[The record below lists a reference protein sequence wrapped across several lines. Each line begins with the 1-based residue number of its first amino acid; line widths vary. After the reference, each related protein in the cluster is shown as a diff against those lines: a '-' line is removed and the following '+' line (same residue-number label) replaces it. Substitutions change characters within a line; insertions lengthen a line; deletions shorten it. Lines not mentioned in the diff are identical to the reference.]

1 MANLS
6 AAAAAVLL
14 AVAQSMMPAPETAI
28 SEWVDEGHIVLSAK
42 TNTPRPGR
50 LSLDGVEY
58 IREPLDALHPD
69 HPARRVT
76 IVGGAQSAKSLIGQ
90 CWVAY
95 SIAVSP
101 RSFAIGLPS
110 DGEVGKYND
119 YKLQPIIEDSAAL
132 QHKVRPVSTKTSAG
146 SSARKKNLYS
156 GHSVLIFNLNSP
168 KELQMISTGNL
179 LLEETAN
186 TDADV
191 GKRGDPIK
199 QARERSAAYS
209 VVGAKECMVSTPGI
223 KGKCA
228 ITKAYDAGDQRR
240 HYGKCQHCGGHFA
253 LLPET
258 FVSAKPG
265 EATRHHF
272 VCPGPECGALHE
284 EKHNAGFRKAGIWVP
299 TFRSEYPETNPEP
312 PAFIP
317 AEEIDRWHNRDVEG
331 REPSWYVWQAMCGLI
346 SWDHIANSIRD
357 AKSVEELRTLEQQT
371 FGRAWDPSVEA
382 LSWEELVKIQEP
394 YVTAVVPSGAGLLTG
409 FCDVQARYLQWTVYG
424 WGPGSEW
431 WVVARDI
438 IQGDTGTAE
447 PWIKLADAVQQV
459 FPHEGGGTLP
469 IEAFGVD
476 TGYQT
481 QMAYNFVRGR
491 HNCYALDGRPGWGRP
506 FIAKGKMVKVTRE
519 GRSVGQVRLYP
530 TGTWPLKSALS
541 ASLQLS
547 IQAGFSVPQE
557 GRGHWSKQED
567 DSWCQQVT
575 AEILEEVENKAT
587 GQVERTWKKLH
598 ARRNEELDI
607 WVGSRALAWM
617 LGVGAPKKPGER
629 DSVDWAGRAEAR
641 TGKPQGELFK
651 PTTMAASTETKSSA
665 PVTGGGWNLG
675 KSL

>member
-1 MANLS
+1 MTAPFS
-6 AAAAAVLL
+6 FGAAAILL
-14 AVAQSMMPAPETAI
+14 RLAQSMMPAPETAI
-28 SEWVDEGHIVLSAK
+28 SEWVDEGHIVLTAK

-50 LSLDGVEY
+50 LTLDGVEY
-58 IREPLDALHPD
+58 IREPLDCLHPD
-69 HPARRVT
+69 HPARRVPV
-76 IVGGAQSAKSLIGQ
+76 IGGAQSAKSLIGQ
-90 CWVAY
+90 CWCAY
-95 SIAVSP
+95 CIAISP

-119 YKLQPIIEDSAAL
+119 YKLQPIIEDSPAL

-156 GHSVLIFNLNSP
+156 GHSILIFNLNSP

-186 TDADV
+186 TNADV
-191 GKRGDPIK
+191 GGRGDPIK
-199 QARERSAAYS
+199 QARERQSAYS
-209 VVGAKECMVSTPGI
+209 VIGAKECMVSTPGVR
-223 KGKCA
+223 GECA
-228 ITKAYDAGDQRR
+228 ITKAYEAGDQRR
-240 HYGKCQHCGGHFA
+240 YYGECQHCKGFFN
-253 LLPET
+253 LEPEGFQSGAGDT
-258 FVSAKPG
+258 P
-265 EATRHHF
+265 HHF
-272 VCPGPECGALHE
+272 VCPGCGCLHE
-284 EKHNAGFRKAGIWVP
+284 EKHNAAWRKAGRWVP
-299 TFRSEYPETNPEP
+299 TFKAEDAESNPQP
-312 PAFIP
+312 PPFIP
-317 AEEIDRWHNRDVEG
+317 AEDLQHWIGRKCEG
-331 REPSWYVWQAMCGLI
+331 RDPSYYVWQAMCGLI
-346 SWDHIANSIRD
+346 SWDKIATSIRE
-357 AKSVEELRTLEQQT
+357 AKTTAELKALEQQT

-409 FCDVQARYLQWTVYG
+409 FCDVQARYLQWSVYG

-447 PWIKLADAVQQV
+447 PWLKLAEVVQEV
-459 FPHEGGGTLP
+459 FPHEGGGSLA
-469 IEAFGVD
+469 IDAFGVD
-476 TGYQT
+476 TGYQS

-506 FIAKGKMVKVTRE
+506 FIAKGKMIKVTRD

-547 IQAGFSVPQE
+547 IAAGFSVPQQ

-567 DSWCQQVT
+567 DSWCQQMT
-575 AEILEEVENKAT
+575 AEVLEEIEDKST
-587 GQVERTWKKLH
+587 GQVTRTWKKLH

-629 DSVDWAGRAEAR
+629 DSTDWAARAEAR
-641 TGKPQGELFK
+641 TGRPQGELFK
-651 PTTMAASTETKSSA
+651 AASLAPTTETTSA
-665 PVTGGGWNLG
+665 DAPTGGGWNLG